1 METALRLYLI
11 TATVA
16 LTLAPAF
23 ASAQAPNLD
32 ALRAAARAS
41 RNDAGAQHAY
51 GMAALRA
58 GQNAAASA
66 ALEAAAR
73 LQPGNESAAFE
84 AARPSFNGTD
94 YRAAQRACRRVER
107 IERNGVWARVCRA
120 RAFLVW
126 NRSARAFE
134 EITEALEVDPNN
146 YEALVAL
153 GDAHRLRLNR
163 SESESAY
170 AHATRAE
177 PRRIEAIRG
186 LGLLYL
192 AARDLPLAERHLRAA
207 IQIDPYDPEGLV
219 ALAQLVTGDE
229 RRQLLET
236 AVSVRPGWAEARTAL
251 GDALIEAD
259 RGPAAR
265 VHFEAAIATNDR
277 LAVAHCGL
285 GRVLTAAGEYEDARA
300 AIDRA
305 LEIVPNYATAAIA
318 LAELHRAQ
326 GRAEPAFEQ
335 YRRAAGLDPRDPGP
349 LLSAAELA
357 LERNRDVLAAGFLD
371 RLLARHG
378 ELARALAL
386 YGDVMV
392 ARSER
397 PQAREYYQRALRG
410 EGPLERERVQSALSG
425 L

>member
-1 METALRLYLI
+1 LRLYLI

-23 ASAQAPNLD
+23 AAAQPPNHD
-32 ALRAAARAS
+32 ALRTAARAG
-41 RNDAGAQHAY
+41 RNDAAAQRAY
-51 GMAALRA
+51 GLAALRA
-58 GQNAAASA
+58 GENDAAAR

-73 LQPGNESAAFE
+73 LLPGDESAAFD
-84 AARPSFNGTD
+84 AARPSFQGID

-107 IERNGVWARVCRA
+107 IQRNGVWARVCRA

-134 EITEALEVDPNN
+134 ELAAALSENPNN

-163 SESESAY
+163 RESEGAY
-170 AHATRAE
+170 ERAARAA
-177 PRRIEAIRG
+177 PRRVEATRG

-192 AARDLPLAERHLRAA
+192 AARDLPVAERHLRAA
-207 IQIDPYDPEGLV
+207 AQIDAYDPTVLV
-219 ALAQLVTGDE
+219 ALAQLVSGDE
-229 RRQLLET
+229 RRRLLET
-236 AVSVRPGWAEARTAL
+236 AVNVRPGWAEARTAL
-251 GDALIEAD
+251 GDSLIEAG
-259 RGPAAR
+259 RLPAAR

-285 GRVLTAAGEYEDARA
+285 GRVLTAAGEYDAARV

-305 LEIVPNYATAAIA
+305 LEIVPNYANAVIA
-318 LAELHRAQ
+318 LAELYQAQ

-335 YRRAAGLDPRDPGP
+335 YRRAAGLEPRNPRS
-349 LLSAAELA
+349 LMAAAQLA

-378 ELARALAL
+378 ELAAALAL

-392 ARSER
+392 ARSQR
-397 PQAREYYQRALRG
+397 SDAREYYQRALRG
-410 EGPLERERVQSALSG
+410 EGPVDRDRVQAALSG